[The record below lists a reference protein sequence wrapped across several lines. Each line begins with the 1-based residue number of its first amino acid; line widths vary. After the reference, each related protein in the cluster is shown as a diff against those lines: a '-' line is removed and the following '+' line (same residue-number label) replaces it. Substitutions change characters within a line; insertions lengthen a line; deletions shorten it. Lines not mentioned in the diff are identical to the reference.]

1 MGKGRP
7 LHCFQPTVSYS
18 NPRTL
23 ISCHVFSQSRKG
35 TNNAKLRPCLTTIA
49 SSPLPCKQKR
59 LNDKIFRAPKQK
71 DRLRVPANPASSS
84 PFSPALQ
91 ESLLLRFPNYQREV
105 MSRSV
110 WKLPRVSKLII
121 PPDNV
126 LLLFMC
132 PTEKISFILQLNFH
146 CSGWL

>member
-1 MGKGRP
+1 M
-7 LHCFQPTVSYS
+7 
-18 NPRTL
+18 
-23 ISCHVFSQSRKG
+23 FSRSRKG
-35 TNNAKLRPCLTTIA
+35 TNNAELRACLRTIA
-49 SSPLPCKQKR
+49 SSPLPGKQKR
-59 LNDKIFRAPKQK
+59 LNDQILHATKQK
-71 DRLRVPANPASSS
+71 HRLGVPANPASSP
-84 PFSPALQ
+84 PFSPALGA
-91 ESLLLRFPNYQREV
+91 SLLLRFPNYQREV
-105 MSRSV
+105 TSRSV